1 MNGVLVIDKAAG
13 PTSHDVVAAVRRL
26 LKIKKVGHTGT
37 LDPAATGVLPLVLG
51 KATKVARFLSS
62 ATKSYRAVVRLGIT
76 TDTLDAVGEVL
87 SEREVN
93 VEQSDVEA
101 KLEAFRGEFDQVPP
115 MYSAK
120 KIDGKRLYELARSGV
135 EVERPAKRVTIT
147 HLELLSFDGRDI
159 ELDVTCSAGTYMRVL
174 AQDLGELLGCG
185 GHLYTLRRTQAGPFE
200 IEQSITLDALTEN
213 PERAGELLVPM
224 GDALEGLPS
233 IAVPAD
239 IGRMIANGYQLTVAD
254 LRNLDTPNFDVDTT
268 LTLREDSGS
277 VIAIVTSLMT
287 SADLMRSRREQ
298 HAFKTERVV
307 R

>member
-159 ELDVTCSAGTYMRVL
+159 ELDVTCSAGTCHTL
-174 AQDLGELLGCG
+174 HAQ
-185 GHLYTLRRTQAGPFE
+185 H
-200 IEQSITLDALTEN
+200 
-213 PERAGELLVPM
+213 
-224 GDALEGLPS
+224 
-233 IAVPAD
+233 
-239 IGRMIANGYQLTVAD
+239 
-254 LRNLDTPNFDVDTT
+254 
-268 LTLREDSGS
+268 
-277 VIAIVTSLMT
+277 
-287 SADLMRSRREQ
+287 
-298 HAFKTERVV
+298 
-307 R
+307 

>member
-1 MNGVLVIDKAAG
+1 MNGVLVIDKVAG
-13 PTSHDVVAAVRRL
+13 PTSHDVVASVRRL

-62 ATKSYRAVVRLGIT
+62 ASKSYHAVVRLGIT

-87 SEREVN
+87 EEKEVN
-93 VEQSDVEA
+93 VERASVEA
-101 KLEAFRGEFDQVPP
+101 ELEAFRGEIEQIPP

-120 KIDGKRLYELARSGV
+120 KIEGKRLYELARSGI
-135 EVERPAKRVTIT
+135 EVERPAKQVTISS
-147 HLELLSFDGRDI
+147 LDLLGFDGLDI

-174 AQDLGELLGCG
+174 AQDLGEAPGCG
-185 GHLYTLRRTQAGPFE
+185 AHLHALRRTQAGPFDLSR
-200 IEQSITLDALTEN
+200 SITLDELGDN
-213 PERAGELLVPM
+213 PERAAELLVPM
-224 GDALEGLPS
+224 GDALQGLPS
-233 IAVPAD
+233 IAVPSD
-239 IGRMIANGYQLTVAD
+239 ISRMIANGYQLTVAD
-254 LRNLDTPNFDVDTT
+254 LRTLDTPTFETDTT
-268 LTLREDSGS
+268 LTLREDSGA
-277 VIAIVTSLMT
+277 VIAIVTSLLP